1 LGNCIFGIS
10 SNICEIFLISNKTLN
25 YIPVILGSNMCGIT
39 GILGNADSTV
49 VSSMSGNLSH
59 RGPDG
64 FGSFE
69 SDLVVGSICLA
80 QSRLAIV
87 DIKGSKQP
95 IESEHN
101 CILVQNGEIYNFQ
114 KIKSEIQNYPW
125 KTSGDS
131 ETILALHRKYAYAN
145 KKTYEIPVGKKVGS
159 LMKTKDADKPGNNAD
174 KHRSWVSKLDGV
186 WGFALWNPQIR
197 ELILCRDP
205 MGVKP
210 LFRTLLPDGTLLFGS
225 EIKSF
230 YGHPEFQAKPDIN
243 ALAVRLAFEYPL
255 DYTTL
260 FSNVV
265 SVAQGTIETW
275 SIDKEGKAVLTGI
288 TRYNQEKVSPEGNW
302 NPNLDAKILLNSL
315 YNGVESRLMSDVPV
329 GVVLSGGLDSSL
341 IAGLSK
347 QVSDSKGLETPD
359 VWTVAG
365 DENNPDMLAAISLAE
380 HYELNHHKKII
391 DPEKFWHT
399 LPNFIWSGEDLD
411 ISVLFWQPLFEEMSK
426 KVKVGICGQG
436 ADELHAG
443 YSRYKK
449 LNSHSKLIDE
459 RLSDFGNISIDK
471 SFIGLGQH
479 WINSD
484 ISAKKNFT
492 SVNEAIQFELD
503 RGQLTNFQLRLG
515 DRHSMAFGVEAR
527 VPFLCREHRTLSHK
541 IPEGW
546 KISETDEKLALRYAA
561 NLTDLP
567 KEIVNR
573 PKMPAGT
580 ATTPNIMNNLLSE
593 LTPHAQDWSDDYGK
607 LAPMLRKQPD
617 MAIGMRLFHAMH
629 LTDNQ
634 NGIRKGSVM
643 DLIYDVSDW
652 KSL

>member
-1 LGNCIFGIS
+1 
-10 SNICEIFLISNKTLN
+10 
-25 YIPVILGSNMCGIT
+25 MCGIT
-39 GILGNADSTV
+39 GILGNGDSAIV
-49 VSSMSGNLSH
+49 NLMSNNLSH

-64 FGSFE
+64 SGSFE
-69 SDLVVGSICLA
+69 SDIVVGSVCLA

-87 DIKGSKQP
+87 DVNGSKQP
-95 IESEHN
+95 IGSEHK
-101 CILVQNGEIYNFQ
+101 CVLVQNGEIYNFQ
-114 KIKSEIQNYPW
+114 KIRSEIPNYPW
-125 KTSGDS
+125 LTSGDS
-131 ETILALHRKYAYAN
+131 EAILALHRKYAFDN
-145 KKTYEIPVGKKVGS
+145 KKHYPAPIGQKVGS
-159 LMKTKDADKPGNNAD
+159 LFKTKDADKPGNEAE
-174 KHRSWVSKLDGV
+174 KHKSWVSRLDGV
-186 WGFALWNPQIR
+186 WGFALWVPQIR

-225 EIKSF
+225 EVKSF
-230 YGHPEFQAKPDIN
+230 YANPEFQAKPDIN

-260 FSNVV
+260 FSNVS

-288 TRYNQEKVSPEGNW
+288 TRYNHEKISPDKHW
-302 NPNLDAKILLNSL
+302 NPNYDAEILLKSL

-341 IAGLSK
+341 VAALSK
-347 QVSDSKGLETPD
+347 QVSDSKGIQSPD

-365 DENNPDMLAAISLAE
+365 DENNPDMKAAIQVAE
-380 HYELNHHKKII
+380 HYDLNHHKKII
-391 DPEKFWHT
+391 DPEKFWQT

-443 YSRYKK
+443 YSRYKELK
-449 LNSHSKLIDE
+449 KHSKLIDE
-459 RLSDFGNISIDK
+459 RLNDFGKISIEK
-471 SFIGLGQH
+471 EFIGLGQP

-484 ISAKKNFT
+484 FSAQKNFT
-492 SVNEAIQFELD
+492 SINDTLQFELD

-527 VPFLCREHRTLSHK
+527 IPFLSSEHRKLSHK
-541 IPEGW
+541 IPVDW
-546 KISETDEKLALRYAA
+546 KISDVDEKLALRLAA
-561 NLTDLP
+561 SLTDLP
-567 KEIVNR
+567 KEIVKR

-593 LTPHAQDWSDDYGK
+593 LTPHAQEWSEDYGQ
-607 LAPMLRKQPD
+607 LSSMLKRQPD
-617 MAIGMRLFHAMH
+617 MSIGMRLFHAMH

-634 NGIRKGSVM
+634 NGVRKGSVM

-652 KSL
+652 NNL

>member
-1 LGNCIFGIS
+1 
-10 SNICEIFLISNKTLN
+10 
-25 YIPVILGSNMCGIT
+25 MCGIT
-39 GILGNADSTV
+39 GILGNGDSAIV
-49 VSSMSGNLSH
+49 NLMSNNLSH

-64 FGSFE
+64 SGSFE
-69 SDLVVGSICLA
+69 SDIVVGSVCLA

-87 DIKGSKQP
+87 DVNGSKQP
-95 IESEHN
+95 IGSEHK
-101 CILVQNGEIYNFQ
+101 CVLVQNGEIYNFQ
-114 KIKSEIQNYPW
+114 KIRSEIPNYPW
-125 KTSGDS
+125 LTSGDS
-131 ETILALHRKYAYAN
+131 EAILALHRKYAFDN
-145 KKTYEIPVGKKVGS
+145 KKHYPAPIGQKVGS
-159 LMKTKDADKPGNNAD
+159 LFKTKDADKPGNKAE
-174 KHRSWVSKLDGV
+174 KHKSWVSRLDGV
-186 WGFALWNPQIR
+186 WGFALWVPQIR

-225 EIKSF
+225 EVKSF
-230 YGHPEFQAKPDIN
+230 YANPEFQAKPDIN

-260 FSNVV
+260 FSNVS

-288 TRYNQEKVSPEGNW
+288 TRYNHEKISPDKHW
-302 NPNLDAKILLNSL
+302 NPNYDAEILLKSL
-315 YNGVESRLMSDVPV
+315 YKGVESRLMSDVPV

-341 IAGLSK
+341 VAALSK
-347 QVSDSKGLETPD
+347 QVSDSKGIQSPD

-365 DENNPDMLAAISLAE
+365 DENNPDMKAAIQVAE
-380 HYELNHHKKII
+380 HYGLNHHKKII
-391 DPEKFWHT
+391 DPEKFWQT

-443 YSRYKK
+443 YSRYKELK
-449 LNSHSKLIDE
+449 KHSKLIDE
-459 RLSDFGNISIDK
+459 RLNDFGKISIEK
-471 SFIGLGQH
+471 EFIGLGQP

-484 ISAKKNFT
+484 FSAQKNFT
-492 SVNEAIQFELD
+492 SINDTLQFELD

-527 VPFLCREHRTLSHK
+527 IPFLSSEHRKLSHK
-541 IPEGW
+541 IPVDW
-546 KISETDEKLALRYAA
+546 KISDVDEKLALRLAA
-561 NLTDLP
+561 SLTDLP
-567 KEIVNR
+567 KEIVKR

-593 LTPHAQDWSDDYGK
+593 LTPHAQEWSEDYGQ
-607 LAPMLRKQPD
+607 LSSMLKRQPD
-617 MAIGMRLFHAMH
+617 MSIGMRLFHAMH

-652 KSL
+652 NNL

>member
-1 LGNCIFGIS
+1 
-10 SNICEIFLISNKTLN
+10 
-25 YIPVILGSNMCGIT
+25 M
-39 GILGNADSTV
+39 
-49 VSSMSGNLSH
+49 
-59 RGPDG
+59 
-64 FGSFE
+64 
-69 SDLVVGSICLA
+69 
-80 QSRLAIV
+80 
-87 DIKGSKQP
+87 
-95 IESEHN
+95 ESEHK
-101 CILVQNGEIYNFQ
+101 CVLVQNGEIYNFQ
-114 KIKSEIQNYPW
+114 KIRSEIPNYPW
-125 KTSGDS
+125 LTSGDS
-131 ETILALHRKYAYAN
+131 EAILALHRKYAFDN
-145 KKTYEIPVGKKVGS
+145 KKHYQAPIGQKVGS
-159 LMKTKDADKPGNNAD
+159 LFKTKDADKPGNEAE
-174 KHRSWVSKLDGV
+174 KHKSWVSRLDGV
-186 WGFALWNPQIR
+186 WGFALWVPQIR

-225 EIKSF
+225 EVKSF
-230 YGHPEFQAKPDIN
+230 YANPEFQAKPDIN

-260 FSNVV
+260 FSNVS

-288 TRYNQEKVSPEGNW
+288 TRYNHEKISPDKHW
-302 NPNLDAKILLNSL
+302 NPNYDAEILLKSL

-341 IAGLSK
+341 VAALSK
-347 QVSDSKGLETPD
+347 QVSDSKGIQSPD

-365 DENNPDMLAAISLAE
+365 DENNPDMKAAVQVAE
-380 HYELNHHKKII
+380 HYGLNHHKKII
-391 DPEKFWHT
+391 DPEKFWQT

-443 YSRYKK
+443 YSRYKELK
-449 LNSHSKLIDE
+449 KHSKSIDE
-459 RLSDFGNISIDK
+459 RLNDFGEISIEK
-471 SFIGLGQH
+471 EFIGLGQP

-484 ISAKKNFT
+484 FSAQKNFT
-492 SVNEAIQFELD
+492 SINDTLQFELD

-527 VPFLCREHRTLSHK
+527 IPFLSSEHRKLSHK
-541 IPEGW
+541 IPVDW
-546 KISETDEKLALRYAA
+546 KISDVDEKLALRLAA

-567 KEIVNR
+567 KEIVKR

-593 LTPHAQDWSDDYGK
+593 LTPHAQEWSEDYGQ
-607 LAPMLRKQPD
+607 LSSMLKRQPD
-617 MAIGMRLFHAMH
+617 MSIGMRLFHAMH

-652 KSL
+652 NNLG

>member
-1 LGNCIFGIS
+1 
-10 SNICEIFLISNKTLN
+10 
-25 YIPVILGSNMCGIT
+25 MCGIT
-39 GILGNADSTV
+39 GILGNGNSAVLRT
-49 VSSMSGNLSH
+49 MSNNLSH

-64 FGSFE
+64 SGSFE
-69 SDLVVGSICLA
+69 SDIVVGSVCLA

-87 DIKGSKQP
+87 DVNGSKQP
-95 IESEHN
+95 IGSEHK
-101 CILVQNGEIYNFQ
+101 CVLVQNGEIYNFQ
-114 KIKSEIQNYPW
+114 KIRSEIPNYPW
-125 KTSGDS
+125 LTSGDS
-131 ETILALHRKYAYAN
+131 EAILALHRKYAFDN
-145 KKTYEIPVGKKVGS
+145 KKHYPAPIGQKVGS
-159 LMKTKDADKPGNNAD
+159 LFKTKDADKPGNEAE
-174 KHRSWVSKLDGV
+174 KHKSWVSRLDGV
-186 WGFALWNPQIR
+186 WGFALWVPQIR

-225 EIKSF
+225 EVKSF
-230 YGHPEFQAKPDIN
+230 YANPEFQAKPDIN

-260 FSNVV
+260 FSNVS

-288 TRYNQEKVSPEGNW
+288 TRYNHEKISPDKHW
-302 NPNLDAKILLNSL
+302 NPNYDAEILLKSL

-341 IAGLSK
+341 VAALSK
-347 QVSDSKGLETPD
+347 QVSDSKGIQSPD

-365 DENNPDMLAAISLAE
+365 DENNPDMKAAIQVAE
-380 HYELNHHKKII
+380 HYDLNHHKKII
-391 DPEKFWHT
+391 DPEKFWQT

-443 YSRYKK
+443 YSRYKELK
-449 LNSHSKLIDE
+449 NHSKLIDE
-459 RLSDFGNISIDK
+459 RLNDFGKISIEK
-471 SFIGLGQH
+471 EFIGLGQP

-484 ISAKKNFT
+484 FSAQKNFT
-492 SVNEAIQFELD
+492 SINDTLQFELD

-527 VPFLCREHRTLSHK
+527 IPFLSSEHRKLSHK
-541 IPEGW
+541 IPVDW
-546 KISETDEKLALRYAA
+546 KISDFDEKLALRLAA
-561 NLTDLP
+561 SLTDLP
-567 KEIVNR
+567 KEIVKR

-593 LTPHAQDWSDDYGK
+593 LTPHAQEWSEDYGQ
-607 LAPMLRKQPD
+607 LSSMLKRQPD
-617 MAIGMRLFHAMH
+617 MSIGMRLFHAMH

-652 KSL
+652 NNL

>member
-1 LGNCIFGIS
+1 
-10 SNICEIFLISNKTLN
+10 
-25 YIPVILGSNMCGIT
+25 MCGIT
-39 GILGNADSTV
+39 GILGNGDSTV
-49 VSSMSGNLSH
+49 VNSMSGNLSH

-87 DIKGSKQP
+87 DINGSKQP

-302 NPNLDAKILLNSL
+302 NPNLDAEILLKSL

-347 QVSDSKGLETPD
+347 KVSDSKGLETPD

-443 YSRYKK
+443 YSRYK
-449 LNSHSKLIDE
+449 LSLIH
-459 RLSDFGNISIDK
+459 I
-471 SFIGLGQH
+471 
-479 WINSD
+479 
-484 ISAKKNFT
+484 
-492 SVNEAIQFELD
+492 
-503 RGQLTNFQLRLG
+503 
-515 DRHSMAFGVEAR
+515 
-527 VPFLCREHRTLSHK
+527 
-541 IPEGW
+541 
-546 KISETDEKLALRYAA
+546 
-561 NLTDLP
+561 
-567 KEIVNR
+567 
-573 PKMPAGT
+573 
-580 ATTPNIMNNLLSE
+580 
-593 LTPHAQDWSDDYGK
+593 
-607 LAPMLRKQPD
+607 
-617 MAIGMRLFHAMH
+617 
-629 LTDNQ
+629 
-634 NGIRKGSVM
+634 
-643 DLIYDVSDW
+643 
-652 KSL
+652 

>member
-1 LGNCIFGIS
+1 
-10 SNICEIFLISNKTLN
+10 
-25 YIPVILGSNMCGIT
+25 MCGIT
-39 GILGNADSTV
+39 GILGNGDSAIV
-49 VSSMSGNLSH
+49 NLMSNNLSH

-64 FGSFE
+64 SGSFE
-69 SDLVVGSICLA
+69 SDIVVGSVCLA

-87 DIKGSKQP
+87 DVNGSKQP
-95 IESEHN
+95 IGSEHK
-101 CILVQNGEIYNFQ
+101 CVLVQNGEIYNFQ
-114 KIKSEIQNYPW
+114 KIRSEIPNYPW
-125 KTSGDS
+125 LTSGDS
-131 ETILALHRKYAYAN
+131 EAILALHRKYAFDN
-145 KKTYEIPVGKKVGS
+145 KKHYPAPIGQKVGS
-159 LMKTKDADKPGNNAD
+159 LFKTKDADKPGNKAE
-174 KHRSWVSKLDGV
+174 KHKSWVSRLDGV
-186 WGFALWNPQIR
+186 WGFALWVPQIR

-225 EIKSF
+225 EVKSF
-230 YGHPEFQAKPDIN
+230 YANPEFQAKPDIN

-260 FSNVV
+260 FSNVS

-288 TRYNQEKVSPEGNW
+288 TRYNHEKISPDKHW
-302 NPNLDAKILLNSL
+302 NPNYDAEILLKSL

-341 IAGLSK
+341 VAALSK
-347 QVSDSKGLETPD
+347 QVSDSKGIQSPD

-365 DENNPDMLAAISLAE
+365 DENNPDMKAAIQVAE
-380 HYELNHHKKII
+380 HYDLNHHKKII
-391 DPEKFWHT
+391 DPEKFWQT

-443 YSRYKK
+443 YSRYKELK
-449 LNSHSKLIDE
+449 KHSKLIDE
-459 RLSDFGNISIDK
+459 RLNDFGKISIEK
-471 SFIGLGQH
+471 EFIGLGQP

-484 ISAKKNFT
+484 FSAQKNFT
-492 SVNEAIQFELD
+492 SINDTLQFELD

-527 VPFLCREHRTLSHK
+527 IPFLSSEHRKLSHK
-541 IPEGW
+541 IPVDW
-546 KISETDEKLALRYAA
+546 KISDSDEKLALRLAA
-561 NLTDLP
+561 SLTDLP
-567 KEIVNR
+567 KEIVKR

-593 LTPHAQDWSDDYGK
+593 LTPHAQEWSEDYGQ
-607 LAPMLRKQPD
+607 LSSMLKRQPD
-617 MAIGMRLFHAMH
+617 MSIGMRLFHAMH

-652 KSL
+652 NNL

>member
-1 LGNCIFGIS
+1 
-10 SNICEIFLISNKTLN
+10 
-25 YIPVILGSNMCGIT
+25 MCGIT
-39 GILGNADSTV
+39 GILGNGDSAIV
-49 VSSMSGNLSH
+49 NLMSNNLSH

-64 FGSFE
+64 SGSFE
-69 SDLVVGSICLA
+69 SDIVVGSVCLA

-87 DIKGSKQP
+87 DVNGSKQP
-95 IESEHN
+95 IGSEHK
-101 CILVQNGEIYNFQ
+101 CVLVQNGEIYNFQ
-114 KIKSEIQNYPW
+114 KIRSEIPNYPW
-125 KTSGDS
+125 LTSGDS
-131 ETILALHRKYAYAN
+131 EAILALHRKYAFDN
-145 KKTYEIPVGKKVGS
+145 KKHYPAPIGQKVGS
-159 LMKTKDADKPGNNAD
+159 LFKTKDADKPGNKAE
-174 KHRSWVSKLDGV
+174 KHKSWVSRLDGV
-186 WGFALWNPQIR
+186 WGFALWVPQIR

-225 EIKSF
+225 EVKSF
-230 YGHPEFQAKPDIN
+230 YANPEFQAKPDIN

-260 FSNVV
+260 FSNVS

-288 TRYNQEKVSPEGNW
+288 TRYNHEKISPDKHW
-302 NPNLDAKILLNSL
+302 NPNYDAEILLKSL

-341 IAGLSK
+341 VAALSK
-347 QVSDSKGLETPD
+347 QVSDSKGIQSPD

-365 DENNPDMLAAISLAE
+365 DENNPDMKAAIQVAE
-380 HYELNHHKKII
+380 HYDLNHHKKII
-391 DPEKFWHT
+391 DPEKFWQT

-443 YSRYKK
+443 YSRYKELK
-449 LNSHSKLIDE
+449 KHSKLIDE
-459 RLSDFGNISIDK
+459 RLNDFGEISIEK
-471 SFIGLGQH
+471 EFIGLGQP

-484 ISAKKNFT
+484 FSAQKNFT
-492 SVNEAIQFELD
+492 SINDTLQFELD

-527 VPFLCREHRTLSHK
+527 IPFLSSEHRKLSHK
-541 IPEGW
+541 IPVDW
-546 KISETDEKLALRYAA
+546 KISDSDEKLALRLAA
-561 NLTDLP
+561 SLTDLP
-567 KEIVNR
+567 KEIVKR

-593 LTPHAQDWSDDYGK
+593 LTPHAQEWSEDYGQ
-607 LAPMLRKQPD
+607 LSSMLKRQPD
-617 MAIGMRLFHAMH
+617 MSIGMRLFHAMH

-652 KSL
+652 NNL